1 MLENGPNLS
10 PWDVL
15 SLGTLCPLGPFVSG
29 TFCLW
34 DVLSLGTCC
43 PWDVLSWKVWSLGCL
58 SLGRFVPGTFCMC
71 IKNLNHMLEKQ
82 YVFFYYNIDFQWQ
95 KWRQVSLASGDEQP
109 EEIYIRLVKNGRKSS
124 ATSGTGRR
132 LIAKVCS
139 PFKSI

>member
-1 MLENGPNLS
+1 MLDNGHNLS

-34 DVLSLGTCC
+34 DVLSLGTFC

-82 YVFFYYNIDFQWQ
+82 YVFSTLHLMLY
-95 KWRQVSLASGDEQP
+95 R
-109 EEIYIRLVKNGRKSS
+109 RKSITLGQC
-124 ATSGTGRR
+124 ATVFNDAQSKILYRHT
-132 LIAKVCS
+132 
-139 PFKSI
+139 